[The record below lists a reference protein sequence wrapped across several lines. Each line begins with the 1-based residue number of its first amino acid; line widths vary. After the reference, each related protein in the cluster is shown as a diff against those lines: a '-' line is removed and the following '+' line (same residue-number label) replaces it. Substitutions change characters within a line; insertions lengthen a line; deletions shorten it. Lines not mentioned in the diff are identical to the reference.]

1 MIFRGCLVVRKIE
14 KEVGFSQEFDGCLV
28 AGKTEKGGGEGFSR
42 WCTRGVSGVEKACGG
57 DLVGLVVENFELV
70 GESEKGENRLR
81 GGRLACWFQLV

>member
-28 AGKTEKGGGEGFSR
+28 AGKTEKGR
-42 WCTRGVSGVEKACGG
+42 GG